1 MSDVE
6 QSVTIEAVVCIPTF
20 RRPSHL
26 RKTLESLAAQVTTVK
41 FAVVVAENNFAQC
54 DGKKVADAFFL
65 ESALEGFC
73 VIEPRQGNCFAI
85 NCAFGTALR
94 AYPQAPYLLMIDDDE
109 TATPGWIEEM
119 VRAARLHKSDLV
131 GGPVLRAFE
140 GDATPAIRSHPIFGD
155 YLRPSGFVASLW
167 GSGNCLIG
175 RQVFE
180 ALGEP
185 SFDMRFNFLGG
196 GDMEFFTR
204 CKRLGFKAY
213 WNSNA
218 VAIETVPAQR
228 TELAWML
235 KRSVVIGVIN
245 YTIDRKGAPTA
256 AGYIL
261 LWAKNFVSLGISLCR
276 AAKLYAQ
283 TRHFLP
289 ASFPLCVSVGRI
301 YAAMGFSPTAY
312 KA

>member
-1 MSDVE
+1 M
-6 QSVTIEAVVCIPTF
+6 
-20 RRPSHL
+20 
-26 RKTLESLAAQVTTVK
+26 
-41 FAVVVAENNFAQC
+41 VAENNFAQC

-119 VRAARLHKSDLV
+119 VQAARLHKSDLV

-245 YTIDRKGAPTA
+245 YTIDRKGRRPRRDIFFYGPRISSRWESPCVGPRSFMRKPAISCPRRFRCACRSA
-256 AGYIL
+256 AFMRPWDFRRRL
-261 LWAKNFVSLGISLCR
+261 TK
-276 AAKLYAQ
+276 
-283 TRHFLP
+283 P
-289 ASFPLCVSVGRI
+289 EASNLTG
-301 YAAMGFSPTAY
+301 A
-312 KA
+312 